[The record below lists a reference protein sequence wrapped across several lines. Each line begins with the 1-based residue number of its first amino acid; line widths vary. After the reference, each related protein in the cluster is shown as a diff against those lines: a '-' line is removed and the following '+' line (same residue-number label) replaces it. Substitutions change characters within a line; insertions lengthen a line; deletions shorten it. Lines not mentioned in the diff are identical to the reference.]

1 MNVGGIDLIIIA
13 IIAWLAIDGAVTVW
27 QVHETRRAF
36 FKMIN
41 NLVADKENDLARE
54 MLETYIAQNPDDLLR
69 WVKHFDKKKEE
80 KDGSEN

>member
-13 IIAWLAIDGAVTVW
+13 FIAGLAIDGVVNAW

-54 MLETYIAQNPDDLLR
+54 MLKAYIAENPDDMLR

>member
-1 MNVGGIDLIIIA
+1 MNVDGLDLIIIA
-13 IIAWLAIDGAVTVW
+13 FIAGLAIDGVVNAWKVL
-27 QVHETRRAF
+27 ETRRAF

-41 NLVADKENDLARE
+41 NLVADKENALARE
-54 MLETYIAQNPDDLLR
+54 MLEAYIAENPDDMLR